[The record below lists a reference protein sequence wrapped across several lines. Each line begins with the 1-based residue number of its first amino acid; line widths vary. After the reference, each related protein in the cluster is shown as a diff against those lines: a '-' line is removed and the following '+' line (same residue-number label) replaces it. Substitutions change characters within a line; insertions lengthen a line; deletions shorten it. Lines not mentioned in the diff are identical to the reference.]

1 MRSRAKRAKGTA
13 ARINGDVVQRVP
25 CTGTGPLSTN
35 KHHGTGGW
43 HEVRLIDAVT
53 LFFFHNHR
61 LDIGDEIFVR
71 RAFPEKHAQIV
82 VVFAEEASPQL
93 SVGSQADARTMA
105 AERLSDRSDQTDL
118 AGRAIGKAIFARSFA
133 ALVGDLLQW
142 PARVNAAGNFAGRDH
157 ETASAGAGGGR
168 AG

>member
-1 MRSRAKRAKGTA
+1 MRSRAKRAKGTG

-61 LDIGDEIFVR
+61 LDIGDEILIR
-71 RAFPEKHAQIV
+71 RAFPEQRAQIV
-82 VVFAEEASPQL
+82 VVFAEDASTQLAVGGQAAPRTLPPPQPPPPPPP
-93 SVGSQADARTMA
+93 
-105 AERLSDRSDQTDL
+105 
-118 AGRAIGKAIFARSFA
+118 
-133 ALVGDLLQW
+133 
-142 PARVNAAGNFAGRDH
+142 PAPPPP
-157 ETASAGAGGGR
+157 
-168 AG
+168 